1 MVKRGINYPVYSE
14 DMNNKNNFKKE
25 KKVSPAGI
33 VITCIVIVFVV
44 SLFITL
50 LSSNFKKTG
59 SNTAIIKINGE
70 LFTGSGNT
78 GVTGTYSDEIISFVN
93 DAIKNKNVKAIL
105 FEIDSPGGSAVA
117 SKEIADAVK
126 LARQNG
132 ILTVAYIRETGASG
146 AYWVASSCDYI
157 VASPMSIVGSIG
169 VIGSYL
175 EYSGLLERFNVT
187 YERLVGGQYKDIGS
201 PYKELTPAE
210 REILQNI
217 INKIYDNFV
226 NEVSVNRNISLSQT
240 YNLANG
246 LFYLGEDA
254 KQLGLVDSVGTK
266 EDAFAYIENKEN
278 MTVKTYSYSSSN
290 SLLGLYGMQSRIAF
304 WIGKGIGSSLVEKG
318 FSVDNQLNIK
328 AQ

>member
-1 MVKRGINYPVYSE
+1 MVKRGMNYQVYSK
-14 DMNNKNNFKKE
+14 DTKDLKKE
-25 KKVSPAGI
+25 KKINPVGI
-33 VITCIVIVFVV
+33 VITCILVIFAV
-44 SLFITL
+44 SLIIIF

-59 SNTAIIKINGE
+59 SNTAIIKIDGE
-70 LFTGSGNT
+70 LFSGSGALST
-78 GVTGTYSDEIISFVN
+78 TGTYSDEITSFVK
-93 DAIKNKNVKAIL
+93 DAIKNKNVRAIL
-105 FEIDSPGGSAVA
+105 FDINSPGGSAVA

-126 LARQNG
+126 LARQNS
-132 ILTVAYIRETGASG
+132 ILTVAYIREIGASG

-175 EYSGLLERFNVT
+175 EYSGLLERFNIT

-201 PYKELTPAE
+201 PYKELTPDE
-210 REILQNI
+210 REILQDI

-226 NEVSVNRNISLSQT
+226 NEVSVNRNISLTQT

-254 KQLGLVDSVGTK
+254 KQLGLVDSIGTK

-278 MTVKTYSYSSSN
+278 ITVRTYSYSSSN
-290 SLLGLYGMQSRIAF
+290 SLLGLYGLQSKIAF
-304 WIGKGIGSSLVEKG
+304 WVGKGIGSSLIEKG